1 MSNQT
6 GRLYIVATPI
16 GNLADISER
25 ALTVLRAVAV
35 IAAED
40 TRHSAT
46 LMRHFHIGTPMLA
59 YHEHNER
66 DLTPR
71 LLARLLA
78 GDDIALISDAG
89 TPLISDPGFH
99 LVRAARDADVA
110 VVPVPGASSIMAA
123 LSVAGLPTDRFVF
136 EGFPPAR
143 TAARRKRFE
152 ALSRDPRTLVLLESS
167 HRIVDSLVDMS
178 AVFGADRV
186 AVLARELTK
195 TFETVH
201 KAPLAEML
209 AWVQTDSDQQRGEF
223 VVMIAGAQTD
233 TDHVQHQGQAA
244 MALLMREL
252 PARKAAGLA
261 AELTGA
267 NKNALY
273 RWAIEQSAD

>member
-1 MSNQT
+1 MSNET
-6 GRLYIVATPI
+6 GRLYVVATPI

-25 ALTVLRAVAV
+25 ALSVLGAVAV

-40 TRHSAT
+40 TRHSTT

-71 LLARLLA
+71 LIDRLLA
-78 GDDIALISDAG
+78 GDDMALISDAG

-99 LVRAARDADVA
+99 LVRAAHEAGVIVA
-110 VVPVPGASSIMAA
+110 PVPGASSVMAA

-136 EGFPPAR
+136 EGFPPAKP
-143 TAARRKRFE
+143 TARRKCFE
-152 ALSRDPRTLVLLESS
+152 ALKHEVRTVVLLESN
-167 HRIVDSLVDMS
+167 HRIVDSLTDMNE
-178 AVFGADRV
+178 VFGAERI

-195 TFETVH
+195 TFETVR
-201 KAPLAEML
+201 KAPLAELL
-209 AWVQTDSDQQRGEF
+209 AWVRADHDQQRGEF
-223 VVMIAGAQTD
+223 VIMIAGANANTD
-233 TDHVQHQGQAA
+233 LAQQKGQIA
-244 MALLMREL
+244 MSLLMREL

-273 RWAIEQSAD
+273 RWAIEKSPD